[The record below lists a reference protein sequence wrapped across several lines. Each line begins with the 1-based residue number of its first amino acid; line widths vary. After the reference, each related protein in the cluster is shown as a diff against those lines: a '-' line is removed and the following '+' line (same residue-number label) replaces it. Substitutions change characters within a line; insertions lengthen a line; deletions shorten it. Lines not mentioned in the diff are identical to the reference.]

1 MVLCSMEHAFG
12 IMCKQSYLV
21 TIEHVLAGIVYRA
34 LRGILYDFFFIILT
48 LSGLV
53 SFQKGCYVG
62 QELTARTYHTG
73 VIRKRLMPVKLTQT
87 STKEVFYLDKD
98 TKVATT
104 SGKLAGKI
112 ISVYNNL
119 ALGLMRLDIIKS
131 EEELTVALSDKKA
144 TNVTVDWPT
153 WWNLG

>member
-1 MVLCSMEHAFG
+1 MPLELCVNSLTLLPSNMLWQALFTEHCVGFC
-12 IMCKQSYLV
+12 I
-21 TIEHVLAGIVYRA
+21 
-34 LRGILYDFFFIILT
+34 FFFIILT